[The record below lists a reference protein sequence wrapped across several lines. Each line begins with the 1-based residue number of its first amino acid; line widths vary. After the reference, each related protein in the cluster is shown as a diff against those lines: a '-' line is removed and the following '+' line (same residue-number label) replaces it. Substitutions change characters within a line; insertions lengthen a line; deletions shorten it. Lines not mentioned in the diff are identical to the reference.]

1 MPAPAPRTTAATP
14 VDGDVH
20 VTPRYLA
27 GSPGYG
33 DAGFAPV
40 AHWPHH
46 HLDEGPHQLVVTSP
60 DHRIRIGWAG
70 DDYDLWTISA
80 APDAVSGP
88 QWTAIVN
95 QNTPPELVAA
105 LTAALA
111 QDWADGQD
119 RFLTAPSPY
128 WRDGVAPL
136 VAAGWERTGAEV
148 GTVELAAPD
157 RNAGVYINRSRRD
170 LEDGTQ
176 LWAGPSGWGT
186 RAEIAFSPR
195 TPSHLIAATA
205 AAFTDPTPAARWR
218 QSLHPKLAA
227 LAQLTPVVPP
237 RPPVPTPRD
246 LRPRLGVRP
255 PVPISS
261 VPRWSTAT
269 TPSAGLPARPAARR

>member
-1 MPAPAPRTTAATP
+1 M
-14 VDGDVH
+14 DGDVH
-20 VTPRYLA
+20 VAPRYLA
-27 GSPGYG
+27 GSPGHG

-105 LTAALA
+105 LTTALA

-119 RFLTAPSPY
+119 RFLAAPSPY
-128 WRDGVAPL
+128 WRDGVSPL
-136 VAAGWERTGAEV
+136 IASGWKHEAAER
-148 GTVELAAPD
+148 GTVELTAPD
-157 RNAGVYINRSRRD
+157 GNAGAYINRTRRD

-176 LWAGPSGWGT
+176 LWAGPAGWDT
-186 RAEIAFSPR
+186 RAEITFTPR

-218 QSLHPKLAA
+218 ETLHPKLAA
-227 LAQLTPVVPP
+227 RAQLTPVIPP

-255 PVPISS
+255 PVPIGSI
-261 VPRWSTAT
+261 PRWSTAT
-269 TPSAGLPARPAARR
+269 TPSAALPARPAARR

>member
-1 MPAPAPRTTAATP
+1 M
-14 VDGDVH
+14 
-20 VTPRYLA
+20 
-27 GSPGYG
+27 
-33 DAGFAPV
+33 
-40 AHWPHH
+40 
-46 HLDEGPHQLVVTSP
+46 TSP

-119 RFLTAPSPY
+119 RFLAAPSPY
-128 WRDGVAPL
+128 WADSVAPL

-176 LWAGPSGWGT
+176 LWAGPPGWGT
-186 RAEIAFSPR
+186 RAEITFSRR
-195 TPSHLIAATA
+195 TPSHLITAAA

-218 QSLHPKLAA
+218 ESLNPELAA
-227 LAQLTPVVPP
+227 RAQLKPVVPP

-255 PVPISS
+255 SVPVGSI
-261 VPRWSTAT
+261 PRWSTAT
-269 TPSAGLPARPAARR
+269 TPSAALPARPAARR